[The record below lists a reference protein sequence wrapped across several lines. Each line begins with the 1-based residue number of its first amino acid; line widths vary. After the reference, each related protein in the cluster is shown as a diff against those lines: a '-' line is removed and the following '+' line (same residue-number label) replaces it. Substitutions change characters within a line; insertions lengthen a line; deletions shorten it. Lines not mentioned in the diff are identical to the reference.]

1 MAKSISICDTHRLPY
16 FNATLTAYKIGT
28 TTPIKFKH
36 GNNGTPQYET
46 LKTNARGYIC
56 DIDGTIL
63 NRGIFVA
70 EDAIIKLSLGDGV
83 SIQWEVCGDSD
94 VIVGAG
100 RLLGTRTKDSADTDL
115 VEKWNANSQSDYVLD
130 YDDLIHKPRVN
141 EWMEVEQIVTLEEN
155 AASIQG
161 DIVEVNKYAKTLSVL
176 PGDVHPSGW
185 SYVGGTWVCTDPVS
199 ANSNWSLRITPVAER
214 VAQVV
219 FVRNLTPWRLAIK
232 DGNGNIL
239 MVLDAYEGVGYAKP
253 VVLYGNDADPQFKVG
268 LDEDK
273 LGFAHTITFK
283 SGTINSMAYPLKV
296 NDYTPNVLMVQFT
309 TDYTG
314 DSKKLYLK
322 TDVLKARRLVLWV
335 QNLNNTSVEVHC
347 VNDGNDV
354 LVGIIENYTTREI
367 IVNQSGVVPLDCML
381 PIASS
386 TTRQEE
392 PASTDVSPLA
402 TVKPETD
409 TLVLES
415 SNGYTIN
422 LDGYTKKTL
431 FVYITNTDNMS
442 AHSLVVNVDN
452 QFKKQVTVIV
462 SNTPQRFVIL
472 KNGNDAFVVAEHS

>member
-16 FNATLTAYKIGT
+16 FNGTLTAYKIGT

-36 GNNGTPQYET
+36 GNNGTPQYDT

-70 EDAIIKLSLGDGV
+70 EDAIIKLTLGDGV
-83 SIQWEVCGDSD
+83 LVQWEVCADSD
-94 VIVGAG
+94 VVVGAG
-100 RLLGTRTKDSADTDL
+100 RLLGKRTKDSADNDL
-115 VEKWNANSQSDYVLD
+115 EEKWNANSQNDYVLD

-141 EWMEVEQIVTLEEN
+141 EWMEVEQIVTLEAN
-155 AASIQG
+155 AASVQG
-161 DIVEVNKYAKTLSVL
+161 DTVEVNKYTKTMSVQA
-176 PGDVHPSGW
+176 GNVHPSGW
-185 SYVGGTWVCTDPVS
+185 VNMGGTWVCTDP
-199 ANSNWSLRITPVAER
+199 ANANGNWSLQITPATDR
-214 VAQVV
+214 VAQIV

-253 VVLYGNDADPQFKVG
+253 VVLYGNDSDPQFKSG
-268 LDEDK
+268 LDDEK
-273 LGFAHTITFK
+273 LGFANIAVFK
-283 SGTINSMAYPLKV
+283 NNTINSMAYPLTV

-309 TDYTG
+309 TDYGG

-322 TDVLKARRLVLWV
+322 SEVSKNRRLVLWV

-347 VNDGNDV
+347 VNDGIDV

-367 IVNQSGVVPLDCML
+367 IVNPTSVVPLDSFL
-381 PIASS
+381 PIANG

-392 PASTDVSPLA
+392 PPSTDVSPLA

-409 TLVLES
+409 TLILES
-415 SNGYTIN
+415 SSGYTIN
-422 LDGYTKKTL
+422 LDSYTKKTL

-442 AHSLVVNVDN
+442 AHSLIVNVNN
-452 QFKKQVTVIV
+452 QFKKSVTVVV
-462 SNTPQRFVIL
+462 SNSPQRFVIL
-472 KNGNDAFVVAEHS
+472 KNGNDAFVVDEHS